1 MSSTVLAC
9 PFHGKR
15 PSTEAKCQECGRKPY
30 DLSNTDDRDTF
41 RSLRTTAYAARMN
54 IARGVAVVP
63 AAVVGLFLL
72 AVLSGNDGNVPKI
85 VWKVLGFVVTTAV
98 WAGSAFLIERAL
110 RARLPRALR
119 ELDDVVLSGKTMSF
133 IDIAKE
139 R

>member
-1 MSSTVLAC
+1 
-9 PFHGKR
+9 
-15 PSTEAKCQECGRKPY
+15 
-30 DLSNTDDRDTF
+30 
-41 RSLRTTAYAARMN
+41 MN